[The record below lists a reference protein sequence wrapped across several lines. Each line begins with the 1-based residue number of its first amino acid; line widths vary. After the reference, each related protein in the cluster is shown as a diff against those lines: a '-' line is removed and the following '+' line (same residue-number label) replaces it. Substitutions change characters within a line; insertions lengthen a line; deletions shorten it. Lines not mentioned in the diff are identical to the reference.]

1 MEISEKNRTRLPI
14 AVFFL
19 FGFRSYSISLSYV
32 ILRLNVLDKV
42 ACENATKPKTA
53 KKGDR
58 VHENQWMRGKW
69 GAAEGGEDGGKSTI
83 AGWGDKLRRGGTST
97 ALRAFKPGVKPGFIS
112 DLFTPG
118 KQLTHG
124 PAMPR
129 LVSSVYSKQTRPDL
143 FYLTNDPGI
152 ANHSRKKQFIPVK
165 WTHSMS
171 FWFKANDGRGIVSR
185 P

>member
-1 MEISEKNRTRLPI
+1 MKSHVTWLQSQRPRKRAIECTRISGCAE
-14 AVFFL
+14 
-19 FGFRSYSISLSYV
+19 S
-32 ILRLNVLDKV
+32 
-42 ACENATKPKTA
+42 
-53 KKGDR
+53 
-58 VHENQWMRGKW
+58 
-69 GAAEGGEDGGKSTI
+69 AEGAKEEGDGGKSTI
-83 AGWGDKLRRGGTST
+83 AGWGDKLRRGGPST

-124 PAMPR
+124 PAIPG
-129 LVSSVYSKQTRPDL
+129 LISSVYSKQSRRDS

-171 FWFKANDGRGIVSR
+171 FWFKARRTSIVPWSHLSTSWAVDNLIVMLENVAR
-185 P
+185 PKCKFTSQITNH